1 MIFHKILETLLCKVV
16 EFKLDLK
23 QARLK
28 VQRTR
33 VLEVER
39 LYGQVVV
46 YARNTSSEKSDTWY
60 KCTLVIHA

>member
-28 VQRTR
+28 VQRTW
-33 VLEVER
+33 VFEVEG

-46 YARNTSSEKSDTWY
+46 HEPVGTQEPKGLQCEK
-60 KCTLVIHA
+60 